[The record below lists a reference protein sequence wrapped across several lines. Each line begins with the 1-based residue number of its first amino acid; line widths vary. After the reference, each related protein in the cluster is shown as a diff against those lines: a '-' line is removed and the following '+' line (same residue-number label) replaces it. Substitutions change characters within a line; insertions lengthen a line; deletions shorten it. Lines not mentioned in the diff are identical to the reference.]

1 MNKRPRKGWAAALL
15 ALAMLLTCFP
25 AAALA
30 ENAQLPEISNGGGG
44 VAALFDSVSAPQDAA
59 ALLDGDPVS
68 VGTWAALKEAMQAG
82 GDIVLTADVA
92 DPETK
97 APETD
102 NGYLLVPEGVT
113 VTLDLA
119 GHAVDRAMGDVK
131 GNLEWGVVIWVE
143 NNASL
148 TIKDSSGD
156 DSGKI
161 TGGYS
166 SWNGGI
172 HVNHGTLVLDGGSIT
187 GNRTDGMGAGVTM
200 DGGSFTMNGG
210 KISGNSGRSAVCIRY
225 EAVFTMNGGEISG
238 NTTPLDGGGVSVEGG
253 CSFTMNDGEISGNTA
268 TERSGGG
275 VQNAGVFTMTGGRI
289 AGNKAGSGGGVIS
302 NGTFTMSG
310 GEISGNTATWD
321 GGGVWLNYANFT
333 LSGGKISNNIAG
345 TNGGGVMCVNDTTV
359 MISGG
364 EISGNRATGEQNPD
378 DENIGYGGGV
388 YCHQVL
394 TISGGEISGN
404 TAARDGGGVYY
415 DVYDGWNTD
424 NGRVESVMSLS
435 GTAAIKGNTAA
446 RNGGGVYMNK
456 DFWDSFRFLMDGGEI
471 SGNIATENGGGVYA
485 IHNRTNG
492 EPYPFRLLLSGGA
505 IKDNQAKN
513 GGGVYNAGNY
523 LNVNVS
529 ELSNDDPKVTLTVT
543 GGEISGNKATEN
555 GGGVF
560 CAGYNAGYRGGS
572 NYDSAVFAMSGG
584 RVANNSAVN
593 GGGAYYEAGGIVLN
607 GGEINGNTVTG
618 NGGGV
623 FVISDD
629 FTVSGSASVTGNR
642 RGNAE
647 NNVYL
652 QGENLI
658 HIGGALDGASVGVS
672 VDNPEG
678 RGIFTDAYKS
688 GGNTQNPGPA
698 FPSDN
703 DLYIADFS
711 ANGNEAELFR
721 TIRKQDITLS
731 DASGAAVTTSTYVYD
746 GTAKTPA
753 VKATWSGETLVE
765 NTDYTVSY
773 AGNVNASDVAAVTIT
788 GKGAY
793 HGAVTVNFRI
803 NKAPIAPT
811 VSLAGWTYGETAK
824 TPVVTGNSGNGAV
837 TYSYA
842 PKGGGSFSATVPTN
856 AGTYTVKAVIA
867 ESDNYQSGE
876 ASAEFTIAKADI
888 TPSVS
893 VTGWAFGAN
902 PNAPV
907 VTGNPGA
914 AAVTYSYAPKGGDT
928 FDAAVPT
935 EPGTYAVKAV
945 VAESAN
951 YNGGEASG
959 EFTIEPLAVKAV
971 TPNGANVQARVVC
984 GVSDASVY
992 CAVYD
997 NDGKML
1003 AVNVKP
1009 VSGAETYDFQFDGV
1023 SFDYAKVFLLD
1034 ADLSPLCEAKHS

>member
-1 MNKRPRKGWAAALL
+1 MKKRPRNGWAAALL

-25 AAALA
+25 SAALA
-30 ENAQLPEISNGGGG
+30 DYAQLPEISRVG
-44 VAALFDSVSAPQDAA
+44 VAALSDSVPADETAPEEATA
-59 ALLDGDPVS
+59 ALLDGAVS
-68 VGTWAALKEAMQAG
+68 VGTWAALKEAMQTG
-82 GDIVLTADVA
+82 GDIVLTADVK
-92 DPETK
+92 DNTTK
-97 APETD
+97 APDTD
-102 NGYLLVPEGVT
+102 NGYLLVPDGVT

-119 GHAVDRAMGDVK
+119 GHAVDRAMGNVK
-131 GNLEWGVVIWVE
+131 GDFEKGVVIWVK

-148 TIKDSSGD
+148 TIKDSSGN

-166 SWNGGI
+166 GWAGG
-172 HVNHGTLVLDGGSIT
+172 VLVDHGTLVLDSGSIT
-187 GNRTDGMGAGVTM
+187 GNRSDEFGLGVRM

-210 KISGNSGRSAVCIRY
+210 KVSDNIGGRGEGVYLRN
-225 EAVFTMNGGEISG
+225 EATFTMNGGSITG
-238 NTTPLDGGGVSVEGG
+238 NKTETVGGGVAVDNG

-268 TERSGGG
+268 ARDGGG
-275 VQNAGVFTMTGGRI
+275 VWTGGATFMMNGGKI
-289 AGNKAGSGGGVIS
+289 SGNTAGSGGGVS
-302 NGTFTMSG
+302 AGGTFVMSG
-310 GEISGNTATWD
+310 GEISGNTATED

-333 LSGGKISNNIAG
+333 LNGGKISNNTA
-345 TNGGGVMCVNDTTV
+345 TRNGGGVYCYNNTQIIM
-359 MISGG
+359 SGG

-378 DENIGYGGGV
+378 DENIGHGGGV

-394 TISGGEISGN
+394 TMSGGEISGN
-404 TAARDGGGVYY
+404 TTARNGGGVYY
-415 DVYDGWNTD
+415 DVQEGYEDI
-424 NGRVESVMSLS
+424 ESAMNIS
-435 GTAAIKGNTAA
+435 GTAAIKGNAA
-446 RNGGGVYMNK
+446 RDGGGVYMNK
-456 DFWDSFRFLMDGGEI
+456 DFSDSFRFVMDGGEI
-471 SGNIATENGGGVYA
+471 SGNKATENGGGVYA

-492 EPYPFRLLLSGGA
+492 EQYPFPMLLSGGA
-505 IKDNQAKN
+505 IKNNQAKN

-543 GGEISGNKATEN
+543 GGEISGNKAMEN

-572 NYDSAVFAMSGG
+572 NYDSAAFAMSGG
-584 RVANNSAVN
+584 RVADNSAVN

-607 GGEINGNTVTG
+607 GGAISENTVTD

-658 HIGGALDGASVGVS
+658 HLGGALDGASVAFS
-672 VDNPEG
+672 VDNPEQ

-721 TIRKQDITLS
+721 TIRKQDITLL
-731 DASGAAVTTSTYVYD
+731 DANGQAVTNSTYVYD

-753 VKATWSGETLVE
+753 VKATWSGETLTE

-773 AGNVNASDVAAVTIT
+773 ADNVNASNAAAVTIT

-793 HGAVTVNFRI
+793 RGAVTVNFHI
-803 NKAPIAPT
+803 NKAPITPT
-811 VSLAGWTYGETAK
+811 VSLAGWTYGQSAK
-824 TPVVTGNSGNGAV
+824 TPAVTGNPGNGAV

-842 PKGGGSFSATVPTN
+842 PKGGAFSSSVPTN
-856 AGTYTVKAVIA
+856 AGTYTVKAAVA

-876 ASAEFTIAKADI
+876 ASAEFTIAKANI

-893 VTGWAFGAN
+893 VVGWAFGAN
-902 PNAPV
+902 PNAPSI
-907 VTGNPGA
+907 TGNPGNG
-914 AAVTYSYAPKGGDT
+914 AVTYSYAPKGMDYFSAT
-928 FDAAVPT
+928 TPTAVGAYT
-935 EPGTYAVKAV
+935 VKAV
-945 VAESAN
+945 IAESAN
-951 YNGGEASG
+951 YNGGETSS
-959 EFTIEPLAVKAV
+959 EFTIEPLAVKKV
-971 TPNGANVQARVVC
+971 TPSGGNVVAQVAC
-984 GVSDASVY
+984 GLSDASVY
-992 CAVYD
+992 CAAYD
-997 NDGKML
+997 NSGKML
-1003 AVNVKP
+1003 AVKVKT
-1009 VSGAETYDFQFDGV
+1009 VTGAETYDFAFDGV

-1034 ADLSPLCEAKHS
+1034 ADLSPLCEAGHS